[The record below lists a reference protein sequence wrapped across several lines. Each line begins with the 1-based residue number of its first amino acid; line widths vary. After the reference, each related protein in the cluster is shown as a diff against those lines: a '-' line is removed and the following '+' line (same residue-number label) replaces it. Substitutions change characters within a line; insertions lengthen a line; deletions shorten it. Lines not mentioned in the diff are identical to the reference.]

1 MRTTIDR
8 RSRAAWGSR
17 ATAGRRGRRL
27 RLALLGTATAV
38 LASACAGAGALGTSS
53 NTVVVAIVSNSQM
66 QDAISLSHEFEKDHP
81 GTNLKFVSLPEN
93 EARAKIT
100 ASVATS
106 GGEFDAVMISNYE
119 TPQWA
124 KNGWLVDLQPY
135 IDKTPGYDA
144 ADFIPSIHK
153 ALSYRG
159 DLYSVPFY
167 GESSFL
173 AYRKDLF
180 AKAGLK
186 MPAHPTWPQVRSFAA
201 KLNDPKHGMT
211 GICLRGLP
219 GWGENLAPLDTVINT
234 YGGRWFDMGWHARLD
249 SPEVHKAVKFY
260 VDTVQRYGEPGA
272 AAAGFSECVTRY
284 SQGQAA
290 MWYDATSMVSTVESK
305 TDSKVVGKSGYA
317 PAPVVKTKHS
327 GWLYSWSLGI
337 PKSATNKQGAWQ
349 FMSWVTSK
357 QYIKLVGQR
366 LGWARVPPGSRLSTY
381 RIPQY
386 AKIAKAYARPTLDA
400 LRYADPQHPTVK
412 PVPYT
417 GIQFVGIPE
426 FQDLG
431 TRVSQQISAAIAGQ
445 VSVDEALAQSQ
456 LYAESVGESY
466 RKG

>member
-1 MRTTIDR
+1 
-8 RSRAAWGSR
+8 
-17 ATAGRRGRRL
+17 
-27 RLALLGTATAV
+27 
-38 LASACAGAGALGTSS
+38 
-53 NTVVVAIVSNSQM
+53 
-66 QDAISLSHEFEKDHP
+66 
-81 GTNLKFVSLPEN
+81 
-93 EARAKIT
+93 
-100 ASVATS
+100 
-106 GGEFDAVMISNYE
+106 
-119 TPQWA
+119 
-124 KNGWLVDLQPY
+124 
-135 IDKTPGYDA
+135 
-144 ADFIPSIHK
+144 
-153 ALSYRG
+153 
-159 DLYSVPFY
+159 
-167 GESSFL
+167 
-173 AYRKDLF
+173 
-180 AKAGLK
+180 
-186 MPAHPTWPQVRSFAA
+186 
-201 KLNDPKHGMT
+201 
-211 GICLRGLP
+211 
-219 GWGENLAPLDTVINT
+219 
-234 YGGRWFDMGWHARLD
+234 
-249 SPEVHKAVKFY
+249 VKFY

-317 PAPVVKTKHS
+317 FAPVVKTKHS

-337 PKSATNKQGAWQ
+337 PKSAPNKDGAWQ

-357 QYIKLVGQR
+357 KYIKLVGSR

-381 RIPQY
+381 QIPQY

-400 LRYADPQHPTVK
+400 LKFADPQHPTVK